1 MTSLLGRVI
10 GQQPV
15 RYHQYFCVEDSC
27 LPFGRPRWVI
37 SYCYFDSSLQVSRQL
52 FIIINLIHYWKVK
65 EHFFQSI
72 ETKKINK
79 MKILLKRVY
88 LLCDLELNCNE
99 GSANFLFLASIFLLL
114 FLELEVTVENCLTKI
129 FLLSDSSDHQQA
141 LSILVF

>member
-1 MTSLLGRVI
+1 
-10 GQQPV
+10 
-15 RYHQYFCVEDSC
+15 
-27 LPFGRPRWVI
+27 
-37 SYCYFDSSLQVSRQL
+37 
-52 FIIINLIHYWKVK
+52 
-65 EHFFQSI
+65 
-72 ETKKINK
+72 

-141 LSILVF
+141 LSILVFQLFVERFLSCDYSRDAQRNKNTEGLSDDHKNMMGLEVSSWCCRGFSAIFPLYDRFYARKTRWNLKKTP